1 MIKNKGKKKKDMN
14 KSKKPPGTLNKKTA
28 PSKNAP
34 IEKKNDKSPTILRWI
49 DLLRNLKLKQLKKNI
64 DHEICNHEINKNI
77 NDKLLLFLN
86 DELDEETIFEQIE
99 ELKNGKLSMLVDMHK
114 ENMTNLQRQ
123 FEQDINK
130 LFVHFEE
137 DRDILIGN
145 RNSIIHN
152 INLFY
157 SQIEQSQKARKTDL
171 QKEEFELMDE
181 IYKSYIA
188 EKYISNYKFENFKEK
203 NETRFSSLIS
213 ENKKALDEAN
223 SSYNSIKEKYERS
236 KSNLSTKEREVHDL
250 EIKIDSWK
258 LKLEN
263 DIKIYEMQIERLRN
277 EKTQLLNHIRAIKMI
292 LQKLKHNDKQRL
304 IDITVSSSKCINV
317 LEENICL
324 ANKLINTNN
333 LCRRYETER
342 EKIASSLDVTSRD
355 GEAWPVDL
363 EREELTGQD
372 DMKQKN
378 EDQAKLLQNFFKRKN
393 KTILDIILLKK
404 ELHSLRKK
412 NKEYAKVVDEMENK
426 LNLNKKVK
434 FKESDFLIR
443 SAL

>member
-1 MIKNKGKKKKDMN
+1 MIKNKGKKKKDVS
-14 KSKKPPGTLNKKTA
+14 KSKNPPGALKKKTP
-28 PSKNAP
+28 PSKKAP
-34 IEKKNDKSPTILRWI
+34 TEKKNDKPPTILRWI

-64 DHEICNHEINKNI
+64 DDEISNHDINKNI

-86 DELDEETIFEQIE
+86 DELEEEAIFDQIE
-99 ELKNGKLSMLVDMHK
+99 ELKNGKMSMLVDIHK
-114 ENMTNLQRQ
+114 ENMSNLQRQ

-130 LFVHFEE
+130 LFLHFEE
-137 DRDILIGN
+137 DREILMGN
-145 RNSIIHN
+145 RKSIIHN

-157 SQIEQSQKARKTDL
+157 SQIEQSQKTRKTEL
-171 QKEEFELMDE
+171 EKEEFEMMDE
-181 IYKSYIA
+181 IYKNYIA
-188 EKYISNYKFENFKEK
+188 ERYISNYKLENFKEK
-203 NETRFSSLIS
+203 NEARFSSLIS
-213 ENKKALDEAN
+213 QNKKALDEAT

-236 KSNLSTKEREVHDL
+236 KSNLSTKEREVHEL
-250 EIKIDSWK
+250 ELKIDSWK

-304 IDITVSSSKCINV
+304 IDITVSSSKCISV

-342 EKIASSLDVTSRD
+342 EKIASSSDVTHREGDVGS
-355 GEAWPVDL
+355 VDM
-363 EREELTGQD
+363 EQEELTM
-372 DMKQKN
+372 DMQKKN
-378 EDQAKLLQNFFKRKN
+378 EDQAQLLENFFKRKN
-393 KTILDIILLKK
+393 KTILDIIILKK
-404 ELHSLRKK
+404 ELHALRKK
-412 NKEYAKVVDEMENK
+412 NKEYTKVIDDMENK
-426 LNLNKKVK
+426 LNFNKKVK
-434 FKESDFLIR
+434 FKESDFIIR

>member
-1 MIKNKGKKKKDMN
+1 MIKNKGKKKKDV
-14 KSKKPPGTLNKKTA
+14 SKLKNSPGALKKKTP

-34 IEKKNDKSPTILRWI
+34 TEKKNDKPPTILRWI

-64 DHEICNHEINKNI
+64 DDEISNHEINKNI

-86 DELDEETIFEQIE
+86 DELEEEAIFDKIE
-99 ELKNGKLSMLVDMHK
+99 ELKNGKLSMLVDIHK

-137 DRDILIGN
+137 DREILVSN

-157 SQIEQSQKARKTDL
+157 SQIEQSQKTRKTEL
-171 QKEEFELMDE
+171 QKEEFELLDE
-181 IYKSYIA
+181 IYKNYIA
-188 EKYISNYKFENFKEK
+188 ERYISNYKFEKFKEQ

-213 ENKKALDEAN
+213 ENKKALDEATD
-223 SSYNSIKEKYERS
+223 SYNSIKEKYERS

-250 EIKIDSWK
+250 ELKIDSWK

-304 IDITVSSSKCINV
+304 IDITVSSSKCISA
-317 LEENICL
+317 LEENISL

-342 EKIASSLDVTSRD
+342 EKIASSLDVPSQEEV
-355 GEAWPVDL
+355 GPVNL
-363 EREELTGQD
+363 EGDELTT
-372 DMKQKN
+372 DMQKKN
-378 EDQAKLLQNFFKRKN
+378 EDQAQLLENFFKRKN

-404 ELHSLRKK
+404 ELHALRKK
-412 NKEYAKVVDEMENK
+412 NKEYSSIIDEMENK

-434 FKESDFLIR
+434 FKESDFLVR

>member
-1 MIKNKGKKKKDMN
+1 MIKNKAKKKKDVS
-14 KSKKPPGTLNKKTA
+14 KSKNPPGPLKKKTP

-34 IEKKNDKSPTILRWI
+34 NEKKNDKPPTILRWI
-49 DLLRNLKLKQLKKNI
+49 DLLRNLKLKQLKKSI
-64 DHEICNHEINKNI
+64 EDEISNHEINKNI

-86 DELDEETIFEQIE
+86 DELEEETIFDQIE
-99 ELKNGKLSMLVDMHK
+99 ELKNGNLSMLVEIHK

-123 FEQDINK
+123 FEQDINN
-130 LFVHFEE
+130 LFLHFEE
-137 DRDILIGN
+137 DREILVAN
-145 RNSIIHN
+145 RNSIVHN

-157 SQIEQSQKARKTDL
+157 SQIEQSQKTRKTEL
-171 QKEEFELMDE
+171 QKEEFEMMDE
-181 IYKSYIA
+181 IYKNYIA
-188 EKYISNYKFENFKEK
+188 ERYISNYKFEKFKEK

-213 ENKKALDEAN
+213 ENKKALDEATI
-223 SSYNSIKEKYERS
+223 SYNSIKEKYEQS

-250 EIKIDSWK
+250 ELKIDSWK

-304 IDITVSSSKCINV
+304 IDITVSSSKCISV
-317 LEENICL
+317 LEENISL

-342 EKIASSLDVTSRD
+342 EKIASSLDVTSQE
-355 GEAWPVDL
+355 GEVRLVDPGG
-363 EREELTGQD
+363 EESTTD
-372 DMKQKN
+372 IQKKD
-378 EDQAKLLQNFFKRKN
+378 EDQAKLLENFFRRKN
-393 KTILDIILLKK
+393 KTILDIILLRK
-404 ELHSLRKK
+404 ELHALRKK
-412 NKEYAKVVDEMENK
+412 NKEYTKLIDDMENK